1 MSLSFD
7 EAVNEIQQAID
18 RDARNTY
25 SEEVLKRFYDP
36 KYMGKITDPHGYAKI
51 KGSCGDSMEFFLT
64 VHDEKIT
71 AALFMTDGCA
81 TTIAAGSMACEL
93 AMGKNMKDIPKISQ
107 EEILNKLG
115 GLPEENEHCAL
126 LASDTLICAANNY
139 SESKTSS

>member
-36 KYMGKITDPHGYAKI
+36 RYMGKIENPHGYAKI

-64 VHDEKIT
+64 FDNERIT
-71 AALFMTDGCA
+71 AAQFMTDGCA

-93 AMGKNMKDIPKISQ
+93 AIGKSMKDVAKISQ
-107 EEILNKLG
+107 EEILNRLG
-115 GLPEENEHCAL
+115 GLPQENEHCAL
-126 LASDTLICAANNY
+126 LASDTLIRAATNY
-139 SESKTSS
+139 HESKRPL